1 MFIIV
6 FQQTTSLCA
15 YVCPKFFFIE
25 LQRIFFF
32 ISSRAG
38 HVLFSSSFTWF
49 GFRLPPLSVPSLSKI
64 SNIFSDAFVIAVV
77 IFATNIS
84 LSTMFAK
91 KRGYSVD
98 PNQVCLL
105 RIVHEWKKHIHTV
118 KTEEELVGDA
128 VAFWSVHGVGF
139 LGRHSS
145 FTVPPHAPP
154 PPLPG
159 VQRGAGKLSG

>member
-105 RIVHEWKKHIHTV
+105 RIVHEWKKTHTHNKNRRGISGWRSGILV
-118 KTEEELVGDA
+118 RARCWVLGKTLFFHCA
-128 VAFWSVHGVGF
+128 TPRSPF
-139 LGRHSS
+139 
-145 FTVPPHAPP
+145 PPARSPK
-154 PPLPG
+154 G
-159 VQRGAGKLSG
+159 CW

>member
-1 MFIIV
+1 MTV
-6 FQQTTSLCA
+6 N
-15 YVCPKFFFIE
+15 Y
-25 LQRIFFF
+25 
-32 ISSRAG
+32 ISRQLNEVSNPSYSMYFLRFM
-38 HVLFSSSFTWF
+38 V
-49 GFRLPPLSVPSLSKI
+49 SV
-64 SNIFSDAFVIAVV
+64 
-77 IFATNIS
+77 
-84 LSTMFAK
+84 
-91 KRGYSVD
+91 
-98 PNQVCLL
+98 
-105 RIVHEWKKHIHTV
+105 TV